1 MTKTRNNKNKNK
13 NNKINKNNKSI
24 KSSGGTDLNQ
34 KYSLASIDE
43 GNELGGFK
51 HSNTILGILGVGSL
65 LYFVYYKQNMY
76 V

>member
-1 MTKTRNNKNKNK
+1 MTKTRNNKFNKKNK
-13 NNKINKNNKSI
+13 SF

-43 GNELGGFK
+43 GSDK

-65 LYFVYYKQNMY
+65 LYYFYYKQNSIHNFL
-76 V
+76 